1 MMTPV
6 QVEGRSLTP
15 TVVFVLVVV
24 AMGLSM
30 QAYREVQA
38 IKRQAAANQQLRNNL
53 NQLLHVT
60 DDIAQHRRN

>member
-1 MMTPV
+1 MVTPV

-24 AMGLSM
+24 AVGLSV

-53 NQLLHVT
+53 DQLLHVT

>member
-1 MMTPV
+1 MITPV
-6 QVEGRSLTP
+6 HVEGRSLTP

-24 AMGLSM
+24 AVGLSV
-30 QAYREVQA
+30 QAYREVQE
-38 IKRQAAANQQLRNNL
+38 IKRQAAANQQLRTNL

>member
-1 MMTPV
+1 MITPV
-6 QVEGRSLTP
+6 HVEGRGLTP

-24 AMGLSM
+24 AVGLSV
-30 QAYREVQA
+30 QAYREVQE
-38 IKRQAAANQQLRNNL
+38 IKRQAAANQQLRTNL

>member
-1 MMTPV
+1 MVTPV